1 MRGEVVDFRDGTA
14 VVLTEVVEEE
24 SERVEYIS
32 FFN

>member
-1 MRGEVVDFRDGTA
+1 MRGEVVDFRDGTE